1 MLVMERCLWDGKH
14 NLVFFINSFIMR
26 RLLRWKF
33 RWAQKVV
40 GLIHNRLCAAENL
53 SKQFSQIDFLLS
65 YPLESMMESTEATE
79 SMTSLYDNIGKT
91 TVVSTLD
98 SCKGSKLREVENSCS
113 SVDLRSTFHRCR
125 KSQGEPGKEIGRRL
139 EGNTNYCCSD
149 NMRDLGYNYTIPKY
163 LKLFLCVIAFRVCM
177 TWYTRKSTVWP
188 KSTLN

>member
-98 SCKGSKLREVENSCS
+98 SCKGSKLREVENSCKIIHGF
-113 SVDLRSTFHRCR
+113 VDIRSTVHRCR
-125 KSQGEPGKEIGRRL
+125 KSQGGPGKEIGRRL
-139 EGNTNYCCSD
+139 EGNINYCCSD
-149 NMRDLGYNYTIPKY
+149 NMPDLGYNWVA
-163 LKLFLCVIAFRVCM
+163 LC
-177 TWYTRKSTVWP
+177 
-188 KSTLN
+188 

>member
-1 MLVMERCLWDGKH
+1 
-14 NLVFFINSFIMR
+14 MR
-26 RLLRWKF
+26 RVLRWKF

-139 EGNTNYCCSD
+139 EGNTNYCCSN
-149 NMRDLGYNYTIPKY
+149 NMSDLGRVAELGSLSSGAKMAMKIFVKCVFTIFASNAS
-163 LKLFLCVIAFRVCM
+163 FLRVIAN
-177 TWYTRKSTVWP
+177 
-188 KSTLN
+188 LQN

>member
-1 MLVMERCLWDGKH
+1 MPSRREHIIKFFLSTLLLCGGFCGE
-14 NLVFFINSFIMR
+14 NLDEFKRWWVSSTTDCARQKTRVNNIFSHLTFFI
-26 RLLRWKF
+26 
-33 RWAQKVV
+33 
-40 GLIHNRLCAAENL
+40 
-53 SKQFSQIDFLLS
+53 LS

-163 LKLFLCVIAFRVCM
+163 LKLFLCVVAFRVCM
-177 TWYTRKSTVWP
+177 T
-188 KSTLN
+188 

>member
-1 MLVMERCLWDGKH
+1 
-14 NLVFFINSFIMR
+14 
-26 RLLRWKF
+26 
-33 RWAQKVV
+33 
-40 GLIHNRLCAAENL
+40 
-53 SKQFSQIDFLLS
+53 
-65 YPLESMMESTEATE
+65 MMESTEATE

-163 LKLFLCVIAFRVCM
+163 LKLFLCVVAFRVCM
-177 TWYTRKSTVWP
+177 TWYTQKSTVWP
-188 KSTLN
+188 KSTLNQKWPVEAAMNLGFLTLGGAVGQTSGTRSTSMVHMESLGYNGPLLGNEERYFIRL